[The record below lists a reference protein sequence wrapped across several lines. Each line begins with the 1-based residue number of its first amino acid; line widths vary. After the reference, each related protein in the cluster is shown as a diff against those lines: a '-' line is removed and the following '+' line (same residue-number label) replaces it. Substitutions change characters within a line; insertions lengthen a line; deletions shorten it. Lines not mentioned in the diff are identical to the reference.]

1 MWVAVAVSL
10 LVSLTPWAQYLLY
23 PFRLFATWVHECS
36 HAVMTVLVG
45 GRVTSVTIAP
55 DTSGLT
61 LSLVPVSRL
70 PSALVASAGYLGAA
84 LVGCLLMAATRVEKR
99 ARGILLALG
108 IVMIFTVVVWMR
120 NAFGIA
126 VVLAWGARIPWC
138 RSAARHN
145 A

>member
-1 MWVAVAVSL
+1 LWVAVAVSL

-61 LSLVPVSRL
+61 LSLVPSVACQVRWWRL
-70 PSALVASAGYLGAA
+70 PVNS
-84 LVGCLLMAATRVEKR
+84 CL
-99 ARGILLALG
+99 
-108 IVMIFTVVVWMR
+108 
-120 NAFGIA
+120 
-126 VVLAWGARIPWC
+126 WGK
-138 RSAARHN
+138 
-145 A
+145 